1 MSPSPSKA
9 TRLWNYLR
17 PYWVLEVVTLFVM
30 MIIAAL
36 ALVLPGAVRYLIDD
50 LIPSLLAGTSGTP
63 DLKPIVL
70 FGLFLV
76 GVYLANVLFS
86 WIRDYLAGYIGAHII
101 ADMRTALFAH
111 LQSLSLQ
118 FHQNNQVGEI
128 MSRILS
134 DVSRVQYLLTSTL
147 LMFFTN
153 ILLLVAILIYLLNV
167 NWYLTVIAIIPVPLT
182 ILITSF
188 YGRRLHRLSRWLQET
203 IAALSGRIQESFTG
217 IKTVKAF
224 GQERREAGRLGSII
238 DKITRL
244 YVQISVNTSL
254 SVNVVQFISMLGPIV
269 VLAWGT
275 YLIAQGQMQLGALI
289 AFYMLLTYL
298 YNPVEGLASL
308 HIEVK
313 SAMASVDRIFE
324 YLDMPA
330 TIVESPNPVILSQPR
345 GEIELKNVSFA
356 YEGSNGFRLDNIN
369 LRVAA
374 KEKIAIV
381 GPSGSGKTTIINL
394 IMRFFDPD
402 EGVITLDGV
411 DLRSL
416 AVTNLRDAVSIVDQE
431 PLLFRATIHENIA
444 YGSPEASEA
453 EVESAARIA
462 NIATFIDSLPDRYR
476 HIVGE
481 RGVTISGGEK
491 QRLCLARVILK
502 DPAVVIL
509 DEATSALDANSEY
522 LIQQALEQV
531 LRDKTAIIIAHRLS
545 TIKHVDRII
554 ALDRGRI
561 VDEGRHDVLM
571 ERSALYRDLV
581 ARQLKN

>member
-1 MSPSPSKA
+1 MTAKKSKVQ
-9 TRLWNYLR
+9 RLWCYLR
-17 PYWVLEVVTLFVM
+17 PYWGLELLTLFVM
-30 MIIAAL
+30 TIIAAL

-50 LIPSLLAGTSGTP
+50 LIPTLLAGDSASP
-63 DLKPIVL
+63 DITPIVM

-86 WIRDYLAGYIGAHII
+86 WVRDYLAGYIGAHII

-134 DVSRVQYLLTSTL
+134 DVSRVQSLLTSTL

-182 ILITSF
+182 VVITSF
-188 YGRRLHRLSRWLQET
+188 YGRRLNRISRWLQEA
-203 IAALSGRIQESFTG
+203 IASLSGRIQESFTG

-224 GQERREAGRLGSII
+224 GQENREGGRLRTIV
-238 DKITRL
+238 DRITRL

-298 YNPVEGLASL
+298 YSPVEGLASL

-324 YLDMPA
+324 YLDIPA
-330 TIVESPNPVILSQPR
+330 TVVEPPNPVVLSQPR
-345 GEIELKNVSFA
+345 GEVELRHVRFA
-356 YEGSNGFRLDNIN
+356 YEGSNGFRLEGIN

-374 KEKIAIV
+374 REKVAIV

-402 EGVITLDGV
+402 DGTVTLDGV
-411 DLRSL
+411 DLRNLSL
-416 AVTNLRDAVSIVDQE
+416 TSLRSAISIVDQE
-431 PLLFRATIHENIA
+431 PLLFRATIHDNIA
-444 YGSPEASEA
+444 FGVPTATEADVHA
-453 EVESAARIA
+453 AARIA
-462 NIATFIDSLPDRYR
+462 NIGGFIDSLPDKYQ

-502 DPAVVIL
+502 NPAVVIL

-531 LRDKTAIIIAHRLS
+531 LVDKTAIIIAHRLS
-545 TIKHVDRII
+545 TIKHVDRIV

-571 ERSALYRDLV
+571 ERSALYRELV
-581 ARQLKN
+581 AHQLKN

>member
-1 MSPSPSKA
+1 MTAKESKVK
-9 TRLWNYLR
+9 RLWCYLR
-17 PYWVLEVVTLFVM
+17 PYWGLELLTLFVM
-30 MIIAAL
+30 TIIAAL

-50 LIPSLLAGTSGTP
+50 LIPTLLAGDSASP
-63 DLKPIVL
+63 DITPIVM

-134 DVSRVQYLLTSTL
+134 DVSRVQSLLTSTL

-182 ILITSF
+182 VVITSF
-188 YGRRLHRLSRWLQET
+188 YGRRLNRISRWLQEA
-203 IAALSGRIQESFTG
+203 IASLSGRIQESFTG

-224 GQERREAGRLGSII
+224 GQESRESGRLRSIV
-238 DKITRL
+238 DRITRL

-298 YNPVEGLASL
+298 YSPVEGLASL

-324 YLDMPA
+324 YLDITA
-330 TIVESPNPVILSQPR
+330 TVVEPPNPVVLSQPR
-345 GEIELKNVSFA
+345 GEVELRNVRFA
-356 YEGSNGFRLDNIN
+356 YEGSNGFRLEGIN

-374 KEKIAIV
+374 REKVAIV

-402 EGVITLDGV
+402 DGTVTLDGV
-411 DLRSL
+411 DLRNLSL
-416 AVTNLRDAVSIVDQE
+416 TSLRSAISIVDQE
-431 PLLFRATIHENIA
+431 PLLFRATIHDNIA
-444 YGSPEASEA
+444 FGVPAATETDVHA
-453 EVESAARIA
+453 AARIA
-462 NIATFIDSLPDRYR
+462 NIGGFIDSLPDKYQ

-502 DPAVVIL
+502 NPAVVIL

-531 LRDKTAIIIAHRLS
+531 LVDKTAIIIAHRLS
-545 TIKHVDRII
+545 TIKHVDRIV

-571 ERSALYRDLV
+571 ERSALYRELV
-581 ARQLKN
+581 AHQLKN

>member
-1 MSPSPSKA
+1 MDSDRSKIA
-9 TRLWNYLR
+9 RLWEYLR
-17 PYWVLEVVTLFVM
+17 PYWLPELMALLVM
-30 MIIAAL
+30 MVIAAL
-36 ALVLPGAVRYLIDD
+36 TLVLPGAVRYLIDD
-50 LIPSLLAGTSGTP
+50 LIPSLVAHAGEGP
-63 DLKPIVL
+63 DLQPIVL

-76 GVYLANVLFS
+76 GVYLAHVLFS
-86 WIRDYLAGYIGAHII
+86 WLRDYLAGYIGARII
-101 ADMRTALFAH
+101 ADMRSELFAH
-111 LQSLSLQ
+111 LQSLSLS

-134 DVSRVQYLLTSTL
+134 DVARVQYLLTSTL

-153 ILLLVAILIYLLNV
+153 ILMLVAILVYLLNV
-167 NWYLTVIAIIPVPLT
+167 NWYLTLIAIVPVPLT
-182 ILITSF
+182 IVITSV
-188 YGRRLHRLSRWLQET
+188 YGRRLHTLNRTLQET
-203 IAALSGRIQESFTG
+203 IAALSGRMQESFSG

-224 GQERREAGRLGSII
+224 GQEEREAKRLGSVI
-238 DKITRL
+238 DRITKL
-244 YVQISVNTSL
+244 YVRISVNTSL

-289 AFYMLLTYL
+289 AFYMLLAYL
-298 YNPVEGLASL
+298 YSPVEGLAST

-324 YLDMPA
+324 YLDIPPSVVQSA
-330 TIVESPNPVILSQPR
+330 NPVVLVEPR
-345 GEIELKNVSFA
+345 GEIELRDVSFS
-356 YEGSNGFRLDNIN
+356 YGGSSGFRMEHLN

-374 KEKIAIV
+374 REKIALV

-402 EGVITLDGV
+402 RGSVTLDGV

-416 AVTNLRDAVSIVDQE
+416 SLASLRNAISIVDQE
-431 PLLFRATIHENIA
+431 PLLFRATIRENIC
-444 YGSPEASEA
+444 YGIPEASA
-453 EVESAARIA
+453 SEVESAATIA
-462 NIATFIDSLPDRYR
+462 NIAAFIDSLPDRYE

-502 DPAVVIL
+502 DPSVVIL
-509 DEATSALDANSEY
+509 DEATSALDSNSEY
-522 LIQQALEQV
+522 LIQQALEKV
-531 LRDKTAIIIAHRLS
+531 LADKTAIIIAHRLS
-545 TIKHVDRII
+545 TIKHVNRII
-554 ALDRGRI
+554 ALDRGEI

-571 ERSALYRDLV
+571 ERSSLYRELV
-581 ARQLKN
+581 ERQLRS